1 MPTEPEADLVRHL
14 VRRGLLPGGTP
25 VEVRLLSGGV
35 SADVFLVTGSGRRLV
50 AKRALDRLRVRQEWH
65 ASPAR
70 VLREAD
76 ALALARAIRPDNVPE
91 LLDVDEERLVITM
104 RAVPATATNWKADLL
119 AGTAEA
125 EVGRRLGL
133 ALADWH
139 STSASDPG
147 SLEAFAD
154 ATNFFEL
161 RISPFFLRVAEVHAD
176 LRPAIERVVARLTG
190 RSSCL
195 VHGDFSPKNVLV
207 EGPGF
212 WVVDWETAHRGD
224 PTFDL
229 AFLVSHLV
237 CKAVHRPALATSYR
251 ACADAFV
258 GAYLDHSVLDIATA
272 ELIAEIGCLVLA
284 RVDGT
289 SPVDYLDADGQAA
302 ARALARRVL
311 LEPPDDLGALWSAVG
326 TGRLGRGPA

>member
-14 VRRGLLPGGTP
+14 VHRGLVPASTP
-25 VEVRLLSGGV
+25 VEVWELSGGV
-35 SADVFLVTGSGRRLV
+35 SADVFLVTAAGRRLV
-50 AKRALDRLRVRQEWH
+50 VKRAVDRLRVRQEWH

-91 LLDVDEERLVITM
+91 LLDVDEERLIITM
-104 RAVPATATNWKADLL
+104 RAVPARATNWKADLL
-119 AGTAEA
+119 AGSAEV

-139 STSASDPG
+139 STSASDPR
-147 SLEAFAD
+147 SLESFAD

-161 RISPFFLRVAEVHAD
+161 RISPFFLRVAEVHGE
-176 LRPAIERVVARLTG
+176 LRPPIEHVVERLTG

-207 EGPGF
+207 DRPGF

-237 CKAVHRPALATSYR
+237 CKAVHRPALAGRYR

-258 GAYLDHSVLDIATA
+258 DAYLDHSDLDIGTA
-272 ELIAEIGCLVLA
+272 DLVAQTGCLVLA

-289 SPVDYLDADGQAA
+289 SPVDFLDTDEQTA
-302 ARALARRVL
+302 ARTLARGAL
-311 LEPPDDLGALWSAVG
+311 LEPPEDLASLWSVVE
-326 TGRLGRGPA
+326 TDRLGGGVR